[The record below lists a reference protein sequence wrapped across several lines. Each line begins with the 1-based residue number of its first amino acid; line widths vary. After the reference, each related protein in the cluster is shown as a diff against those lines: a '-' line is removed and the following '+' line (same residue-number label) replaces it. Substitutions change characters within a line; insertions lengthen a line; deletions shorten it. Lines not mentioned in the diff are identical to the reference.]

1 MEKKRPAKHKPTK
14 QIGKALTAQTN
25 QLEIDVNEWYIA
37 VCSFEKEKTAKR
49 MSL

>member
-25 QLEIDVNEWYIA
+25 QLEIDVN
-37 VCSFEKEKTAKR
+37 KTDELVKR
-49 MSL
+49 KAITKNE

>member
-25 QLEIDVNEWYIA
+25 QLEIDVNE
-37 VCSFEKEKTAKR
+37 
-49 MSL
+49 